1 MRHRVAGVILLGT
14 ASLAAAEDV
23 EILFGRYGRSAPIH
37 VRFITASELARL
49 ESGSTPRSGRHPY
62 SPSRLLENARKAK
75 GSYQREGCTN
85 APTLE
90 WDLLS
95 PIPDDPIEYA
105 FREHRL
111 AFVGRIVRIAPGWNP
126 VPPPGGSVATLVTV
140 EVTEILRDDV
150 HALAVGKRTSFV
162 RRGGEFAFEDT
173 VFCTRNPYI
182 TPVFL
187 AQDVVVAG
195 TPAELDGPDALDAF
209 VMSFEG
215 GVATALEKHPAGPHR
230 SYQPKTLEDLKR
242 AALAGKAT
250 AKSKASA
257 RP

>member
-1 MRHRVAGVILLGT
+1 MRRLVVAGVILLGN
-14 ASLAAAEDV
+14 ASLAAAQDV
-23 EILFGRYGRSAPIH
+23 EVLFGRYGRGAPVH

-49 ESGSTPRSGRHPY
+49 EPLSTARSGRYSY
-62 SPSRLLENARKAK
+62 SPSRVLEDARKAK
-75 GSYQREGCTN
+75 RSYQLEGCTN
-85 APTLE
+85 APTPE
-90 WDLLS
+90 WSLLS

-111 AFVGRIVRIAPGWNP
+111 AFVGRIVRIAPGWKP
-126 VPPPGGSVATLVTV
+126 EPPPGSVATLVTV

-150 HALAVGKRTSFV
+150 HTLEVGKRISFM
-162 RRGGEFAFEDT
+162 REGGEFAFEDT
-173 VFCTRNPYI
+173 VFCTRNPYMA
-182 TPVFL
+182 PVLL

-195 TPAELDGPDALDAF
+195 TPAELDGPGVLDAF
-209 VMSFEG
+209 VMSLEG

-230 SYQPKTLEDLKR
+230 SYESKTLEDLKR

-257 RP
+257 PR